1 MGDNFMHF
9 IRIQLLNLLCPSNY
23 QEILYRSDKGW
34 GYLVFVKLTV
44 LEGCLPLWLE
54 GHYDEADEDVDHEE
68 GDDDDVDE
76 VKESNVSSVVM
87 NWSMVNFVGVYGD
100 VEDARPP
107 LEGHGDEE
115 GEHRLGNVVKVELV
129 LCPDSLVHCEQT
141 LRTIFWHQIFSV
153 AVVLGLHAPVAA
165 HPEASL
171 EQLDA
176 NDGKHEEE
184 EDGDEEDVAD
194 VLHSHDDA
202 LHHVLQTLG
211 SVDRS
216 ANAKC
221 SM

>member
-1 MGDNFMHF
+1 MAIIASKAHAGIAISLSHLIFIQFTIFVFIFALVLKGDDNKT
-9 IRIQLLNLLCPSNY
+9 Y
-23 QEILYRSDKGW
+23 
-34 GYLVFVKLTV
+34 
-44 LEGCLPLWLE
+44 
-54 GHYDEADEDVDHEE
+54 EDVDHEE
-68 GDDDDVDE
+68 GNDDDVDE

-87 NWSMVNFVGVYGD
+87 NWSVVNFVGVYGD

-107 LEGHGDEE
+107 FKGHGDKE
-115 GEHRLGNVVKVELV
+115 GEHRLSHVVKVELV
-129 LCPDSLVHCEQT
+129 LRPDSLVHCEQT

-153 AVVLGLHAPVAA
+153 AVVLSLHAPVAA

-171 EQLDA
+171 EQLDT
-176 NDGKHEEE
+176 NDGEHEEE